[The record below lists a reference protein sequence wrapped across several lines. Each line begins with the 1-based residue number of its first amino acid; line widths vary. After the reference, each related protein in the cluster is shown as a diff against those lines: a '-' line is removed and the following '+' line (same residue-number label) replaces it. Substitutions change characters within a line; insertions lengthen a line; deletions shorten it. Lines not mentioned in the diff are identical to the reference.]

1 VSAFRPAGQVI
12 YDDGVLRLARTDHPP
27 GLVIAGE
34 VDEAG
39 YPALVAALRAVREL
53 AKVHVDMTQV
63 SYCDL
68 AGLRAIVLLA
78 DSGPGGRRQVV
89 LDQIPPQLLAVLRIV
104 GWDVTPGLTIVKR
117 VPSHPGEL
125 A

>member
-1 VSAFRPAGQVI
+1 M

-39 YPALVAALRAVREL
+39 YPALVAALAAVGDL
-53 AKVHVDMTQV
+53 AEIHVDMTQL

-78 DSGPGGRRQVV
+78 DTGPGGPRPVV
-89 LDQIPPQLLAVLRIV
+89 LHQIPPRLLTVLRIV

-117 VPSHPGEL
+117 VPVHPS
-125 A
+125 

>member
-1 VSAFRPAGQVI
+1 MTVFQSAGQVI
-12 YDDGVLRLARTDHPP
+12 YDDGVLRLARTGRPS

-39 YPALVAALRAVREL
+39 YPALVSALAGVRDLAEVHLDMAAL
-53 AKVHVDMTQV
+53 

-78 DSGPGGRRQVV
+78 DQGPAGPG
-89 LDQIPPQLLAVLRIV
+89 
-104 GWDVTPGLTIVKR
+104 W
-117 VPSHPGEL
+117 SC
-125 A
+125 